1 MSATRLQESV
11 TALRAFRYRLCEA
24 HIQACRVQMAELR
37 LDQPDANLPA
47 LTTAETALAFA
58 AKRLV
63 RATDELPPERRPK
76 GWGDEQ

>member
-1 MSATRLQESV
+1 MTTRLQEHV

-24 HIQACRVQMAELR
+24 HIAACRVEMAELR
-37 LDQPDANLPA
+37 LDQPDADIPA
-47 LTTAETALAFA
+47 LSTAETAVAFA

-76 GWGDEQ
+76 GWGS